1 MAKVPSAKKV
11 RDIIKHTAAYL
22 CIDCSKCTAS
32 CPVGKAGSV
41 YSPRALVQHL
51 VLEGRDPSDTE
62 LWRCLTCGLCRER
75 CPSNVDFPGFIQ
87 ALREVAFAGGSKPQ
101 DTHGG
106 TVKQLMRLMANP
118 RLRQNRTDWLPAWV
132 EVLDDREAKSKSDD
146 IYFVGCAPYFDV
158 IFEDFNLDLTATHKG
173 ALTLLRKCGV
183 TPAVL
188 ANERCC
194 GHDALWSGDR
204 GLFRELA
211 ARNVDLF
218 RKAGAKRVFV
228 SCPEGYYTFT
238 HDYPECLGDL
248 DIEFVNT
255 VKFLARE
262 ELDWGATD
270 GETRVTYHDS
280 CRMGRFSGLY
290 DEPRKIIGNVRGLN
304 LTEMEFSREQA
315 PCCGSNLWV
324 ACDAMSKKMQYDLL
338 DAAGGTGCEIL
349 LTACDKCRIHLA
361 CAQMENGSVGNG
373 IKTESILGF
382 LHRRGV
388 RKS

>member
-1 MAKVPSAKKV
+1 MAEAPSAEKV
-11 RDIIKHTAAYL
+11 REIIERTAAYL

-51 VLEGRDPSDTE
+51 MLEGRDPSETE
-62 LWRCLTCGLCRER
+62 LWRCVTCGLCRER
-75 CPSNVDFPGFIQ
+75 CPSNVDFPGFIH
-87 ALREVAFAGGSKPQ
+87 ALREVAFDGGGRPQ

-106 TVKQLMRLMANP
+106 TLKQLMHLFAGP
-118 RLRQNRTDWLPAWV
+118 RIRQNRTGWLPDWV
-132 EVLDDREAKSKSDD
+132 EVLDDREETDRSDD

-158 IFEDFNLDLTATHKG
+158 IFEDFNLDLAATHLG
-173 ALTLLRKCGV
+173 ALELLRRCGV

-194 GHDALWSGDR
+194 GHDVLWTGDR
-204 GLFRELA
+204 ELFGELARLNVELFR
-211 ARNVDLF
+211 RV
-218 RKAGAKRVFV
+218 GAKRVFV

-238 HDYPECLGDL
+238 HHYPEYLGDL

-255 VKFLARE
+255 VKFLADE
-262 ELDWGATD
+262 EPALAAVE

-280 CRMGRFSGLY
+280 CRMGRFSRLY
-290 DEPRKIIGNVRGLN
+290 DEPRRLIANIGGLR

-324 ACDAMSKKMQYDLL
+324 ACDAVSKKMQYDLL
-338 DAAGGTGCEIL
+338 DAARGTGSEIL

-361 CAQMENGSVGNG
+361 CAQMENGSVENE

-382 LHRRGV
+382 LHRKGV